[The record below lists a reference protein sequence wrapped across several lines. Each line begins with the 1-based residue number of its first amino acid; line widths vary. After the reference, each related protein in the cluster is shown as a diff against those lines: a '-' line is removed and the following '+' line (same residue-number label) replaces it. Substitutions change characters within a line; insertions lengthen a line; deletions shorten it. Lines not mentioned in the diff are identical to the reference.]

1 MIDKLIR
8 DSHADMET
16 LCDES
21 GVCLDGD
28 EASDGRCVKKILYP
42 FANRRLFK
50 YTGLRHSVHYG
61 DTDKGTGPYNFRI

>member
-1 MIDKLIR
+1 LGIFDFLPGRQVSAEIQRSR

-28 EASDGRCVKKILYP
+28 EEV
-42 FANRRLFK
+42 F
-50 YTGLRHSVHYG
+50 
-61 DTDKGTGPYNFRI
+61 

>member
-8 DSHADMET
+8 DSHADVET

-28 EASDGRCVKKILYP
+28 EGV
-42 FANRRLFK
+42 F
-50 YTGLRHSVHYG
+50 
-61 DTDKGTGPYNFRI
+61 